1 MSSNDKGFKLPE
13 IDKRQI
19 REQIVKKYGN
29 EENMINEFYTLLNQ
43 PSETASFTP
52 TTPTMSKK
60 NNREFCKSG
69 RKYTISSSTA
79 STVSNNS
86 SVMTPSNSSANVSSI
101 TTPDSHASEVTEDFE
116 NDVLQLLYL
125 FLSNN
130 GIAFWTS
137 RPTFAP
143 KVAKTIEKCNSV
155 EAFDKFQN
163 YCEKMILVFED
174 EFKIIIE
181 KYPEIIKKAKE
192 IDIDVID
199 GEVRMIYVDDENKY
213 LVILSNIRD
222 KINDMKKFR
231 DQAIKNN
238 NNREKGGKKSR
249 KVREYNGRKSKK
261 YHQSAIINPKKS
273 TRRRKIEIRTKK
285 RRIHKNFIHKALYQ
299 KKNECGLGTYTKVDL
314 PKGTI
319 IMKEIPVRLD
329 EPNDYRFYQFKLM
342 KKLLTHHK
350 KDFMKLVP
358 SSIDSHAKFDE
369 ELMKEG
375 REKFFPE
382 LSMDEL
388 KLYYLK
394 YKRNAFSFD
403 GNPGILFTATR
414 LNHSCEP
421 NVAYHRDGN
430 HMIFKT
436 KHLIKAGEE
445 LFDSYISINMGK
457 GERKEALLRR
467 YGFDCQCCRCKQEN

>member
-1 MSSNDKGFKLPE
+1 MSTQ
-13 IDKRQI
+13 R
-19 REQIVKKYGN
+19 KK
-29 EENMINEFYTLLNQ
+29 
-43 PSETASFTP
+43 S
-52 TTPTMSKK
+52 
-60 NNREFCKSG
+60 
-69 RKYTISSSTA
+69 
-79 STVSNNS
+79 
-86 SVMTPSNSSANVSSI
+86 
-101 TTPDSHASEVTEDFE
+101 
-116 NDVLQLLYL
+116 
-125 FLSNN
+125 
-130 GIAFWTS
+130 
-137 RPTFAP
+137 
-143 KVAKTIEKCNSV
+143 
-155 EAFDKFQN
+155 
-163 YCEKMILVFED
+163 
-174 EFKIIIE
+174 
-181 KYPEIIKKAKE
+181 
-192 IDIDVID
+192 
-199 GEVRMIYVDDENKY
+199 
-213 LVILSNIRD
+213 
-222 KINDMKKFR
+222 
-231 DQAIKNN
+231 
-238 NNREKGGKKSR
+238 KKSR
-249 KVREYNGRKSKK
+249 T
-261 YHQSAIINPKKS
+261 H
-273 TRRRKIEIRTKK
+273 KK
-285 RRIHKNFIHKALYQ
+285 RDSNFIHKALYQ

-382 LSMDEL
+382 LSMNLL

-414 LNHSCEP
+414 LNHSCDP
-421 NVAYHRDGN
+421 NVAYHREGN

-445 LFDSYISINMGK
+445 LFDSYISTNMGK